1 MTKIPTSAMISLNIL
16 ELQRANLDTSSGFWF
31 WKRTF
36 HFIYFII

>member
-1 MTKIPTSAMISLNIL
+1 MTKTPTSAMISLNIL
-16 ELQRANLDTSSGFWF
+16 ELQRANFDTSSAFCF